1 MLNKILNSVL
11 LIVIGRIYLN
21 RTIRLISV
29 ILFAILIFLSGYFTG
44 INNREASMEIRI
56 GHQNSVN
63 PNGIDYPT
71 IFTDAKNPS
80 IVNNFLM
87 VYLQKEKIENVDIDM
102 ENPDI
107 FILVLNLKLSVGL
120 IDSKVWFTNEGAI
133 IAERSGESWDQVEYF
148 KIDESDTN
156 YIKGII
162 EYQE

>member
-1 MLNKILNSVL
+1 
-11 LIVIGRIYLN
+11 
-21 RTIRLISV
+21 
-29 ILFAILIFLSGYFTG
+29 
-44 INNREASMEIRI
+44 
-56 GHQNSVN
+56 
-63 PNGIDYPT
+63 
-71 IFTDAKNPS
+71 
-80 IVNNFLM
+80 
-87 VYLQKEKIENVDIDM
+87 M

-107 FILVLNLKLSVGL
+107 FILVLNPKLSVGL